1 MTVHTFGNTCS
12 PAVANFCLRRTA
24 EDGEEI
30 FGSAAKEFVT
40 STPLDTDATSLVK
53 NTQAL
58 LATTYIQLQ
67 GGFELHCCHG
77 FPRCYHPNNFGQ
89 ITCVELHAFSDA
101 SEDAI
106 IGVTVYL
113 KLVDK
118 EERVS
123 VSLIL
128 AQTKLALRW
137 LMTIPRLELC
147 AAVLTTQATRR
158 VLKELT
164 IEVNEVVFYSD
175 SKVVLGYI
183 QNEKRRFYSYVA
195 NWVQIIRQISS
206 PTQRKADFEN

>member
-1 MTVHTFGNTCS
+1 MFDSSAEFDGVSLNKELLSGPDLANNLHGILIRFRQHNVTVTCDIQHMFYCFYVHPEHRSLWFKDNNPKKEIIEYEMTMHTFGNTYS

-40 STPLDTDATSLVK
+40 STPLDTDTTSLVK

-128 AQTKLALRW
+128 AQTKLALR
-137 LMTIPRLELC
+137 
-147 AAVLTTQATRR
+147 
-158 VLKELT
+158 
-164 IEVNEVVFYSD
+164 
-175 SKVVLGYI
+175 
-183 QNEKRRFYSYVA
+183 
-195 NWVQIIRQISS
+195 
-206 PTQRKADFEN
+206 